1 MIHNDIDLISEV
13 YNTRVL
19 NSNHRQLMNESII
32 TDILQMISNFT
43 GLSPEMIKGLYLKE
57 LVDAGI
63 VLGMSAVAIAAG
75 GLLVLK
81 DRLGIKFYDILDRLS
96 RNARTAQ
103 VANLVKK
110 FEGDEEVKSL
120 VATLH
125 SASKDRSRQGIQA
138 RKDASARLME
148 LIQSSG
154 AYLKKDTEGHEQG
167 FKEIKSRFKPQA

>member
-1 MIHNDIDLISEV
+1 MNRKDIDLISEV
-13 YNTRVL
+13 YHTNVSS
-19 NSNHRQLMNESII
+19 NSQLMTESIMM
-32 TDILQMISNFT
+32 DIIQMISNFT
-43 GLSPEMIKGLYLKE
+43 GLSPEMVKSLYLKD
-57 LVDAGI
+57 LVDAGAT
-63 VLGMSAVAIAAG
+63 LGLSVAAIAAG

-81 DRLGIKFYDILDRLS
+81 DKLGSKFISLMDRLAS
-96 RNARTAQ
+96 NARTKQ

-110 FEGDEEVKSL
+110 FEGSEEVKSL

-154 AYLKKDTEGHEQG
+154 TYLQKDTEGHEQG
-167 FKEIKSRFKPQA
+167 FRELKSRFKPQA